1 MARDKQVHLKV
12 DEIEHAAIAAAANKA
27 GKSVSKYLRELALN
41 AIKCKRCAGSGYEP
55 PKGSR

>member
-12 DEIEHAAIAAAANKA
+12 DAAEHRAISAAAAKA
-27 GKSVSKYLRELALN
+27 GKSVSRFLRELSLS